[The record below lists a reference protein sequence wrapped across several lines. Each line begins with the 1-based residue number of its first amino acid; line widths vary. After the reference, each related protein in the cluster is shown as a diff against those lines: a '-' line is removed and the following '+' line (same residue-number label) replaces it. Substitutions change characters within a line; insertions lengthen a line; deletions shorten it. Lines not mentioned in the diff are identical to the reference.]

1 MGTDRL
7 KRALLCLGL
16 AFCLGLAP
24 PAARAAS
31 GPEGQAPAGS
41 LPGQESW
48 QPYLDQA
55 PADLE
60 DFVSDPLGAVQAL
73 LPGDLAGTMQASVAG
88 YARVLLYLLLV
99 LLISFFA
106 GEGRAALLDLAAAGG
121 SVLLC
126 WAALAA
132 LAETVCEKLESWR
145 LFLLGFVPVYE
156 GC

>member
-31 GPEGQAPAGS
+31 GPEGQAPAAS

-60 DFVSDPLGAVQAL
+60 DFVSDPLGAVRAL

-126 WAALAA
+126 WAALAG
-132 LAETVCEKLESWR
+132 LAETV
-145 LFLLGFVPVYE
+145 
-156 GC
+156 